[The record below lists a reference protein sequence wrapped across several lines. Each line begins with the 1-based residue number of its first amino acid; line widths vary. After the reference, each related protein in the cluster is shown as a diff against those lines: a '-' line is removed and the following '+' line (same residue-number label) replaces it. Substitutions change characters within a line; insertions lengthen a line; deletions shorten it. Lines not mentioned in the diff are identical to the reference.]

1 MKQKTRWMHIL
12 LTIVWLSVAGISLYG
27 GLDYYQLSLQDRAY
41 SDLHEA
47 WKPSG
52 FIGHGMGIAGSLM
65 MIVGV
70 AMYSFRKRVKR
81 MENSGALR
89 TWLSVHI
96 FLCTLGPWLVLLHT
110 AFRFGGVISIAFW
123 SMVAVVL
130 SGVFGRYIY
139 VRIPKTANGEFLS
152 AQALQARQ
160 RHMMYTILEYH
171 DVDEQAV
178 LAIVPVN
185 VRSRALL
192 GGISGQTSV
201 HAAALQLGTSRGME
215 PSELQQFVR
224 QVVEY
229 TTLIQQT
236 SLTGLL
242 QRLFGYWHVFH
253 LPLALIM
260 LAIMLFHIGVAFT
273 FGYFWIS

>member
-1 MKQKTRWMHIL
+1 MKHKTRWMHIL

-41 SDLHEA
+41 SDLHDA

-52 FIGHGMGIAGSLM
+52 FIGHGMGIVGSLM

-70 AMYSFRKRVKR
+70 AMYSLRKRVKR
-81 MENSGALR
+81 MEHSGALR

-96 FLCTLGPWLVLLHT
+96 FLCTLGPWLVLLHM
-110 AFRFGGVISIAFW
+110 AFRFGGIISIAFW

-160 RHMMYTILEYH
+160 RHMMHTILEYH
-171 DVDEQAV
+171 DVDEQAI
-178 LAIVPVN
+178 LAVVPVN

-192 GGISGQTSV
+192 GGFSGQTSV
-201 HAAALQLGTSRGME
+201 RAAAMQLGSSRGME
-215 PSELQQFVR
+215 SSELQQFVH